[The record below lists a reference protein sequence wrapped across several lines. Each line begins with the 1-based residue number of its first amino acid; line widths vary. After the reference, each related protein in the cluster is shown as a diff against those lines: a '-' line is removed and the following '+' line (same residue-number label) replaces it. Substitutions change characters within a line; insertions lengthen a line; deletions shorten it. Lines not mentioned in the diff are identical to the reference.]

1 MGAIPPFT
9 GWPMLPGEDDARTSD
24 LALIRRTT
32 AGDSAAF
39 ESLVRR
45 HQAAVFRFIRLIVH
59 DRMDPEEILKETF
72 LAARRTLPRYQED
85 TPVRSWLL
93 GLARQILHRRDPR
106 PRRGAPEA
114 APLRELGEAAG
125 WGRPVE
131 DGQRIAERLYDRGF
145 LERTLAALP
154 PEDREILIL
163 RDLEGLSGE
172 EAAAVAGLTE
182 AAARSRLLRARL
194 RFVAKLKEG
203 IDGE

>member
-1 MGAIPPFT
+1 
-9 GWPMLPGEDDARTSD
+9 MLPGEEDARTSD

-32 AGDSAAF
+32 AGDSFAF
-39 ESLVRR
+39 ESLARR
-45 HQAAVFRFIRLIVH
+45 HQAAVFRFIRLLVH
-59 DRMDPEEILKETF
+59 DGLDPEEILRETF
-72 LAARRTLPRYQED
+72 LAARRTLPRYRED

-93 GLARQILHRRDPR
+93 ALARQILHRRDPA
-106 PRRGAPEA
+106 PRRQRPDA

-125 WGRPVE
+125 WGRPT
-131 DGQRIAERLYDRGF
+131 DGGERLAERLYDRGF

-182 AAARSRLLRARL
+182 AAARTRLLRARL
-194 RFVAKLKEG
+194 RLMAKLKEG
-203 IDGE
+203 IDDGR

>member
-1 MGAIPPFT
+1 
-9 GWPMLPGEDDARTSD
+9 MLPGENDARTSD
-24 LALIRRTT
+24 LALIRRT
-32 AGDSAAF
+32 AGGDSFAF

-45 HQAAVFRFIRLIVH
+45 HQPAVFRFISLLIR
-59 DRMDPEEILKETF
+59 DGLDPEEILKETF
-72 LAARRTLPRYQED
+72 LAARRTLPRYREE

-106 PRRGAPEA
+106 SQRQTADA

-125 WGRPVE
+125 WGRPMD
-131 DGQRIAERLYDRGF
+131 DGQRFAERLYDRGF

-182 AAARSRLLRARL
+182 AAARTRLLRARL
-194 RFVAKLKEG
+194 RLVARLKEG
-203 IDGE
+203 MDDGR

>member
-1 MGAIPPFT
+1 
-9 GWPMLPGEDDARTSD
+9 MLPGENDARTSD
-24 LALIRRTT
+24 LALIRRT
-32 AGDSAAF
+32 AGGDPFAF

-45 HQAAVFRFIRLIVH
+45 HQPAVFRFISLLTRDGL
-59 DRMDPEEILKETF
+59 DPEEILKETF
-72 LAARRTLPRYQED
+72 LAARRTLPRYRED

-93 GLARQILHRRDPR
+93 GLARQILDRRDPR
-106 PRRGAPEA
+106 PRGQIPDA

-125 WGRPVE
+125 WGRPTD
-131 DGQRIAERLYDRGF
+131 DGGRFAERLYDRGF

-182 AAARSRLLRARL
+182 AAARTRLLRARL
-194 RFVAKLKEG
+194 RLVARLKEG
-203 IDGE
+203 MDDGR

>member
-1 MGAIPPFT
+1 
-9 GWPMLPGEDDARTSD
+9 MLPGEDDSRTSD
-24 LALIRRTT
+24 LALIRRT
-32 AGDSAAF
+32 AGGDLLAF

-45 HQAAVFRFIRLIVH
+45 HQPAVFRFISLLVR
-59 DRMDPEEILKETF
+59 DGMDPEEILQETF
-72 LAARRTLPRYQED
+72 LAARRTLPRYPED

-106 PRRGAPEA
+106 WRRQVLES

-125 WGRPVE
+125 WGRPTDE
-131 DGQRIAERLYDRGF
+131 DERLAERLYDKGF

-163 RDLEGLSGE
+163 RDLEGFSGE

-182 AAARSRLLRARL
+182 GAARTRLLRARL
-194 RFVAKLKEG
+194 RLVARLKQG
-203 IDGE
+203 MDDGR

>member
-1 MGAIPPFT
+1 
-9 GWPMLPGEDDARTSD
+9 MLPGEEDARTSD
-24 LALIRRTT
+24 LALIRRIA
-32 AGDSAAF
+32 AGDSFAF

-45 HQAAVFRFIRLIVH
+45 HQAAVYRFISILVRDGL
-59 DRMDPEEILKETF
+59 DPEEILRETF
-72 LAARRTLPRYQED
+72 LAAWRTLPRYRED

-93 GLARQILHRRDPR
+93 TLARQILHRRDPS
-106 PRRGAPEA
+106 PRRQTPEA
-114 APLRELGEAAG
+114 APLRDLGEAAG
-125 WGRPVE
+125 WGRPVD
-131 DGQRIAERLYDRGF
+131 DGERLAERLYDRGF

-182 AAARSRLLRARL
+182 ATARTRLLRARL

-203 IDGE
+203 IDGA

>member
-1 MGAIPPFT
+1 
-9 GWPMLPGEDDARTSD
+9 MLPGEEDARTSD
-24 LALIRRTT
+24 LALIRRIA
-32 AGDSAAF
+32 AGDSFAF

-45 HQAAVFRFIRLIVH
+45 HQAAVYRFISILVRDGL
-59 DRMDPEEILKETF
+59 DPEEILWETF
-72 LAARRTLPRYQED
+72 LAARRTLPRYRED

-93 GLARQILHRRDPR
+93 TLARQILHRRDPS
-106 PRRGAPEA
+106 PRRQTPEA
-114 APLRELGEAAG
+114 APLRDLGEAAG
-125 WGRPVE
+125 WGRPTD
-131 DGQRIAERLYDRGF
+131 DGERLAERLYDRGF

-182 AAARSRLLRARL
+182 ATARARLLRARL

-203 IDGE
+203 IDGA